1 MSSAKT
7 WSRAVLWVAGFSFS
21 CGVLAAPLPQPLSLQ
36 HALALA
42 ADENHYD
49 LQLRAADMDAARAG
63 LRTAQGENDLLVGFE
78 ARARYIDAADL
89 SPDQSHNDS
98 AAVLVARK
106 RLFDSGRR
114 GALEH
119 AALATIESEEQRTV
133 LAQQQRKLDVMRA
146 FYDVLLADRVFT
158 LANERMAI
166 AYVDFDKIKDRR
178 ELGQLSQVDFLR
190 AQTNYEEV
198 LRERNLTEGRQ
209 RSARVK
215 LAAALGDVTQLPAKL
230 SEPALEGLDARKSP
244 DMDTLIKTALD
255 TNPQLLALRHQL
267 QASNDRVAAARA
279 KRMPVVDAVVEGGA
293 YNRHVGS
300 NDPFRAGLVFSA
312 PLVVGGTYDG
322 ELARAEA
329 ERRRAHAMI
338 VRMEAELRQRL
349 TELVLDIDVLR
360 KTVTGDK
367 VRADYRDLY
376 MERSRALYEME
387 VSTDLGDSMVQL
399 TDAQMRATRTLYT
412 LSMAWAELDVLLGRP
427 VDPFAAT
434 TPTTQGKNP

>member
-1 MSSAKT
+1 MKIAWSGLSLCLVAAALSSHA
-7 WSRAVLWVAGFSFS
+7 
-21 CGVLAAPLPQPLSLQ
+21 LAAPLPQPLTLQ
-36 HALALA
+36 AALVLA

-78 ARARYIDAADL
+78 ARARYIEAAEL
-89 SPDQSHNDS
+89 SADQSHNDS

-119 AALATIESEEQRTV
+119 AAQASIESEEQRMS

-146 FYDVLLADRVFT
+146 FYDVLLADRAFA
-158 LANERMAI
+158 LMNERMAI
-166 AYVDFDKIKDRR
+166 FYVDFDKVKDRR
-178 ELGQLSQVDFLR
+178 ELGQLSQVDLLR
-190 AQTNYEEV
+190 VQTGYEEA
-198 LRERNLTEGRQ
+198 LRERNLAEARQ
-209 RSARVK
+209 RTARVK
-215 LAAALGDVTQLPAKL
+215 LAAALGDVTQLPAVL
-230 SEPALEGLDARKSP
+230 SEPALVHLESSKAPEIDKLLQDALER
-244 DMDTLIKTALD
+244 
-255 TNPQLLALRHQL
+255 NPQLLALRHQL
-267 QASNDRVAAARA
+267 QAANNRIEAARA

-293 YNRHVGS
+293 YNRQVGS

-329 ERRRAHAMI
+329 ERRRAHAML

-412 LSMAWAELDVLLGRP
+412 LSMAWAELDVLVGRP
-427 VDPFAAT
+427 VDPFAAS
-434 TPTTQGKNP
+434 TPTTQGKTP

>member
-1 MSSAKT
+1 MKIAWSGLSLCLVAAALSSHA
-7 WSRAVLWVAGFSFS
+7 
-21 CGVLAAPLPQPLSLQ
+21 LAAPLPQPLTLQ
-36 HALALA
+36 AALVLA

-78 ARARYIDAADL
+78 ARARYIEAAEL
-89 SPDQSHNDS
+89 SADQSHNDS

-119 AALATIESEEQRTV
+119 AAQASIESEEQRMS

-146 FYDVLLADRVFT
+146 FYDVLLADRAFA
-158 LANERMAI
+158 LMNERMAI
-166 AYVDFDKIKDRR
+166 VYVDFDKVKDRR
-178 ELGQLSQVDFLR
+178 ELGQLSQVDLLR
-190 AQTNYEEV
+190 VQTGYEEA
-198 LRERNLTEGRQ
+198 LRERNLAEARQ
-209 RSARVK
+209 RTARVK
-215 LAAALGDVTQLPAKL
+215 LAAALGDVTQLPAVL
-230 SEPALEGLDARKSP
+230 SEPALVHLESSKAPEIDKLLQDALER
-244 DMDTLIKTALD
+244 
-255 TNPQLLALRHQL
+255 NPQLLALRHQL
-267 QASNDRVAAARA
+267 QAANNRIEAARA
-279 KRMPVVDAVVEGGA
+279 KRIPVVDAVVEGGA
-293 YNRHVGS
+293 YNRQVGS

-329 ERRRAHAMI
+329 ERRRAHAML

-412 LSMAWAELDVLLGRP
+412 LSMAWAELDVLVGRP
-427 VDPFAAT
+427 VDPFAAS
-434 TPTTQGKNP
+434 TPTTQGKTP

>member
-1 MSSAKT
+1 MKIAWSGLSLCLVAAALSSHA
-7 WSRAVLWVAGFSFS
+7 
-21 CGVLAAPLPQPLSLQ
+21 LAAPLPQPLTLQ
-36 HALALA
+36 AALVLA

-78 ARARYIDAADL
+78 ARARYIEAAEL
-89 SPDQSHNDS
+89 SADQSHNDS

-119 AALATIESEEQRTV
+119 AAQASIESEEQRMS

-146 FYDVLLADRVFT
+146 FYDVLLADRAFA
-158 LANERMAI
+158 LMNERMAI
-166 AYVDFDKIKDRR
+166 VYVDFDKVKDRR
-178 ELGQLSQVDFLR
+178 ELGQLSQVDLLR
-190 AQTNYEEV
+190 VQTGYEEA
-198 LRERNLTEGRQ
+198 LRERNLAEARQ
-209 RSARVK
+209 RTARVK
-215 LAAALGDVTQLPAKL
+215 LAAALGDVTQLPAVL
-230 SEPALEGLDARKSP
+230 SEPALVHLESSKAPEIDKLLQDALER
-244 DMDTLIKTALD
+244 
-255 TNPQLLALRHQL
+255 NPQLLALRHQL
-267 QASNDRVAAARA
+267 QAANNRVEAARA

-293 YNRHVGS
+293 YNRQVGS

-329 ERRRAHAMI
+329 ERRRAHAML

-412 LSMAWAELDVLLGRP
+412 LSMAWAELDVLVGRP
-427 VDPFAAT
+427 VDPFAAS
-434 TPTTQGKNP
+434 TPTTQGKTP